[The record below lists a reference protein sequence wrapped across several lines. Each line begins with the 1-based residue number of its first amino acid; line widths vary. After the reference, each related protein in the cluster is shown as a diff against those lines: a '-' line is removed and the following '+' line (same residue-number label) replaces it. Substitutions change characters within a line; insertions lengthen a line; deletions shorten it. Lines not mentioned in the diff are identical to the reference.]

1 MDGAPTWRPMSPTP
15 TPMTKSLP
23 QRPARQQP
31 LVWVALFFGAFIL
44 VSSVAARLTDWLWFR
59 EVGFERVFLLQIVA
73 QWSMGALAGVIGFAV
88 LYGNARVALR
98 GIELVRED
106 VRVLAQGGLEMRERF
121 FVRLA
126 ELLALPVALGG
137 AALIALSAAGAW
149 RTLVQ
154 FFYRTP
160 FGEVDPIFGRDI
172 AYYVFTLPTIE
183 LSLNLISAVL
193 ALSLVLLVV
202 PIYAARGDIRLQAT
216 GLRVDPGVS
225 LHTAVL
231 VALLLFVQAI
241 RIAFVQAPSLLFG
254 THGPLQGASLTDVQI
269 VLPALYVMSVLL
281 AIGCIA
287 VLWGARRGLVVRTAG
302 GVILGY
308 IVLAVVFTGVIP
320 SIYQRLV
327 VQPNELAR
335 EAPQIAH
342 HIAATRKAWGLD
354 KVERRELNGSQVLT
368 SRDLEANR
376 STIDNVRLWDREPLL
391 RTFGQLQSIRTY
403 YEFVAVDDDRYVVN
417 GALRHVL
424 LSARELDVSAL
435 PTRTFVNEHLTFTHG
450 MGLTMGPTN
459 QVTPEGLPV
468 LWVQDLPPT
477 TSVDRGITRP
487 QIYFGEMPSTF
498 ALAPSRQRE
507 FDHPAKE
514 GDQGV
519 YSTYTGKAGVAVSS
533 IFAKALFALRF
544 RALNILLSSDLTD
557 STRILYYRNVRE
569 RAEKALPFLRLD
581 PDPYLVVSDSGHLV
595 WMLDA
600 YTLTDRYP
608 YSAPMRDGTNYL
620 RNSVKITIDAYDGDI
635 RAYLSDPNDPMIRT
649 LSRIYPGMLR
659 PMDEMPADLRT
670 HVRYPELLFGAQTSL
685 YATFHMTDP
694 ETFYHREDQWQ
705 IPGAGATEGTG
716 FQRHIVMRLP
726 GEQAAEYIL
735 MRPFT
740 PRQKDNLAA
749 WMVARNDGDKYGQLI
764 AYRFPR
770 QSLVFGPTQVASRI
784 YQDTDVSRQVSLWDQ
799 GGSEVIRGELLVI
812 PIEASLLYVQPLY
825 LQASGGKI
833 PELKRVIVAH
843 EGRVVMDETFERALQ
858 VMFGGGAVPRAG
870 AAAATASGGA
880 VARPAAETAAESRA
894 ALTAEAVQ
902 HYDAARAAQRAD
914 DWATYGREMQRLGEA
929 LKRLRD
935 VGPPQ

>member
-1 MDGAPTWRPMSPTP
+1 MP
-15 TPMTKSLP
+15 KSLP
-23 QRPARQQP
+23 TRQSRPQP
-31 LVWVALFFGAFIL
+31 IIWIALILASFLLVRGVA
-44 VSSVAARLTDWLWFR
+44 VRLTDWLWFR

-73 QWSMGALAGVIGFAV
+73 QWSMGALAGIVGFAV

-126 ELLALPVALGG
+126 EMLALPVSLAG
-137 AALIALSAAGAW
+137 AALIALGAAGEW

-172 AYYVFTLPTIE
+172 AYYVFTLPTLV
-183 LSLNLISAVL
+183 LSLNLVTAVL
-193 ALSLVLLVV
+193 ALALVLVVV
-202 PIYAARGDIRLQAT
+202 PIYVARGDIRLQAT

-254 THGPLQGASLTDVQI
+254 THGPLQGASLTDVTI
-269 VLPALYVMSVLL
+269 VLPSLYVMSTLL
-281 AIGCIA
+281 AIGCGA
-287 VLWGARRGLVVRTAG
+287 VLWGARRGIVVRTAG
-302 GVILGY
+302 GVIVGY
-308 IVLAVVFTGVIP
+308 IVLSIVFTGVIP
-320 SIYQRLV
+320 AIYQRLV
-327 VQPNELAR
+327 VQANELAR

-354 KVERRELNGSQVLT
+354 KVERRELDGAQVLT
-368 SRDLEANR
+368 ARDLEANR

-403 YEFVAVDDDRYVVN
+403 YEFVAVDDDRYMVN

-477 TSVDRGITRP
+477 SSVDRSITRP
-487 QIYFGEMPSTF
+487 QIYFGELPSSF

-514 GDQGV
+514 GDEGV
-519 YSTYTGKAGVAVSS
+519 YSTYTGKAGVPIRSVL
-533 IFAKALFALRF
+533 AKAIFALRF

-569 RAEKALPFLRLD
+569 RAEMALPFLRFD
-581 PDPYLVVSDSGHLV
+581 PDPYLVISDSGHLV

-600 YTLTDRYP
+600 YTRTDRYP
-608 YSAPMRDGTNYL
+608 YSARMRDGTNYL
-620 RNSVKITIDAYDGDI
+620 RNSVKITVDAYDGDI
-635 RAYLSDPNDPMIRT
+635 RAYLSEPDDPMIRT

-659 PMDEMPADLRT
+659 PMDEMPADLRA
-670 HVRYPELLFGAQTSL
+670 HVRYPESLFSAQTSL
-685 YATFHMTDP
+685 YATFHMTDAA
-694 ETFYHREDQWQ
+694 TFYHREDQWQ
-705 IPGAGATEGTG
+705 IPGAGASEGTG

-726 GEQAAEYIL
+726 GEKVAEYLL

-784 YQDTDVSRQVSLWDQ
+784 SQDTDVSRQVSLWDQ

-812 PIEASLLYVQPLY
+812 PIESSLLYVQPLY

-870 AAAATASGGA
+870 AAAVTASGGN
-880 VARPAAETAAESRA
+880 VARAAETAAESRA

-902 HYDAARAAQRAD
+902 HYDAARTAQRAD
-914 DWATYGREMQRLGEA
+914 DWATYGREMQRLGEV

-935 VGPPQ
+935 AGPPQ

>member
-1 MDGAPTWRPMSPTP
+1 MS
-15 TPMTKSLP
+15 KSLP
-23 QRPARQQP
+23 KRPSRPQP
-31 LVWVALFFGAFIL
+31 FLWIALFLGAFLLARGI
-44 VSSVAARLTDWLWFR
+44 AGRLTDWLWFR
-59 EVGFERVFLLQIVA
+59 EIGFERVFLLKILA
-73 QWSMGALAGVIGFAV
+73 QWSMGGLAGLVGFAV
-88 LYGNARVALR
+88 LYGNARIALR

-126 ELLALPVALGG
+126 EMLALPVSLGG
-137 AALIALSAAGAW
+137 AALVALAAAAQW

-172 AYYVFTLPTIE
+172 AYYVFTLPTLQ
-183 LSLNLISAVL
+183 LSLNLVTTAL
-193 ALSLVLLVV
+193 ALALLLLVV

-216 GLRVDPGVS
+216 GIRVDPGVS

-231 VALLLFVQAI
+231 VALLLFVHAI
-241 RIAFVQAPSLLFG
+241 RIAFVQAPALLYG
-254 THGPLQGASLTDVQI
+254 THGPLQGASLTDVTI
-269 VLPALYVMSVLL
+269 VLPSLYVMAALL

-287 VLWGARRGLVVRTAG
+287 VLWGARRGVVVRTAG

-308 IVLAVVFTGVIP
+308 VILAVVFTGIIP
-320 SIYQRLV
+320 SVYQRLV

-354 KVERRELNGSQVLT
+354 KVERRELDGAQVLT
-368 SRDLEANR
+368 ARDLEANR

-403 YEFVAVDDDRYVVN
+403 YEFIAVDDDRYTVN

-477 TSVDRGITRP
+477 SSVDRTITRP
-487 QIYFGEMPSTF
+487 QIYFGELPSTF

-507 FDHPAKE
+507 FDHPAAE
-514 GDQGV
+514 GDEGV
-519 YSTYTGKAGVAVSS
+519 YSTYAGKAGVPIRSTLT
-533 IFAKALFALRF
+533 KMLFALHF
-544 RALNILLSSDLTD
+544 RSLNILLSSDLTD
-557 STRILYYRNVRE
+557 STRIVYFRNVRE
-569 RAEKALPFLRLD
+569 RAEKALPFLRFD
-581 PDPYLVVSDSGHLV
+581 PDAYLVVSDSGHLV
-595 WMLDA
+595 WILDA
-600 YTLTDRYP
+600 YTATDRYP
-608 YSAPMRDGTNYL
+608 YSARMRDGTNYL
-620 RNSVKITIDAYDGDI
+620 RNSVKVTIDAYDGDI
-635 RAYLSDPNDPMIRT
+635 RAYLSDPADPMINT

-659 PMDEMPADLRT
+659 PIAEMPADLRT
-670 HVRYPELLFGAQTSL
+670 HVRYPELLFSAQTAL
-685 YATFHMTDP
+685 YATFHMTDA

-705 IPGAGATEGTG
+705 IPGSDAGEGNG

-726 GEQAAEYIL
+726 GEKEAEYLL

-770 QSLVFGPTQVASRI
+770 QSLVFGPNQVASRI
-784 YQDTDVSRQVSLWDQ
+784 NQDTEVSRQVSLWDQ

-858 VMFGGGAVPRAG
+858 VMFGGGTVPRAG
-870 AAAATASGGA
+870 AAAATASGSNA
-880 VARPAAETAAESRA
+880 ARPAETAAESRA

-914 DWATYGREMQRLGEA
+914 DWATYGREMQRLGEV

-935 VGPPQ
+935 AGPPK

>member
-1 MDGAPTWRPMSPTP
+1 MP
-15 TPMTKSLP
+15 KSLP
-23 QRPARQQP
+23 KLPSRPNP
-31 LVWVALFFGAFIL
+31 LVWIGLLLAAFLLVRGVAVRI
-44 VSSVAARLTDWLWFR
+44 TDWLWFR
-59 EVGFERVFLLQIVA
+59 EVGFERVFLLKLA
-73 QWSMGALAGVIGFAV
+73 AEWSMGALAGLVGFAV

-126 ELLALPVALGG
+126 EMLALPASLGG
-137 AALIALSAAGAW
+137 AALIALSAGGQW

-172 AYYVFTLPTIE
+172 AYYVFTLPTLE
-183 LSLNLISAVL
+183 LSLNLVTAVL
-193 ALSLVLLVV
+193 ALALVLLVV
-202 PIYAARGDIRLQAT
+202 PIYAARGDIRLEST

-231 VALLLFVQAI
+231 VAALLFVQAI
-241 RIAFVQAPSLLFG
+241 RVAFVQAPSLLFG
-254 THGPLQGASLTDVQI
+254 THGPLQGASLTDVTI
-269 VLPALYVMSVLL
+269 VLPSLYMLSALL
-281 AIGCIA
+281 AIGCGV
-287 VLWGARRGLVVRTAG
+287 VLWGARRGVVVRTAG

-308 IVLAVVFTGVIP
+308 IVLSVVFTGVIP

-354 KVERRELNGSQVLT
+354 KVERRELDGAQVLT
-368 SRDLEANR
+368 ARDLEANR

-403 YEFVAVDDDRYVVN
+403 YEFVAVDDDRYTVN

-450 MGLTMGPTN
+450 MGLTMGPSN

-468 LWVQDLPPT
+468 LWVKDLPPT
-477 TSVDRGITRP
+477 SSVDVGITRP
-487 QIYFGEMPSTF
+487 QIYFGELPSSF

-514 GDQGV
+514 GDEGV
-519 YSTYTGKAGVAVSS
+519 YSTYTGKAGVPIRSVLT
-533 IFAKALFALRF
+533 KALFALRF

-569 RAEKALPFLRLD
+569 RAEKALPFLRFE
-581 PDPYLVVSDSGHLV
+581 PDPYLVVTDSGHLV
-595 WMLDA
+595 WLLDA
-600 YTLTDRYP
+600 YTQSDRYP
-608 YSAPMRDGTNYL
+608 YSARMRDGTNYL
-620 RNSVKITIDAYDGDI
+620 RNSVKVAIDAYDGDL
-635 RAYLSDPNDPMIRT
+635 RAYLSDPADPMIRT

-659 PMDEMPADLRT
+659 PMDEMPTDLRT
-670 HVRYPELLFGAQTSL
+670 HVRYPELLFSAQTSL
-685 YATFHMTDP
+685 YATFHMTDAA
-694 ETFYHREDQWQ
+694 TFYHREDQWQ
-705 IPGAGATEGTG
+705 IPGSGAGEGTG

-726 GEQAAEYIL
+726 GEKAAEYLL

-784 YQDTDVSRQVSLWDQ
+784 SQDTDVSQQVSLWDQ

-843 EGRVVMDETFERALQ
+843 EGRVVMDETLEGALR
-858 VMFGGGAVPRAG
+858 VMFGGAAVPRVG
-870 AAAATASGGA
+870 AAAVTAGGGT
-880 VARPAAETAAESRA
+880 VARPTETAAESRA

-914 DWATYGREMQRLGEA
+914 DWATYGREMQRLGEV

-935 VGPPQ
+935 AGPPR

>member
-1 MDGAPTWRPMSPTP
+1 MP
-15 TPMTKSLP
+15 KSLP
-23 QRPARQQP
+23 KRPSRPQP
-31 LVWVALFFGAFIL
+31 LIWLALVLAAFVLLRGVA
-44 VSSVAARLTDWLWFR
+44 VRLTDWLWFR

-73 QWSMGALAGVIGFAV
+73 QWSMGLLAGAVGFAV
-88 LYGNARVALR
+88 LYFNARVALR

-126 ELLALPVALGG
+126 EMLALPLALGAAAVIAFG
-137 AALIALSAAGAW
+137 AAGEW

-160 FGEVDPIFGRDI
+160 FGDVDPIFGRDI
-172 AYYVFTLPTIE
+172 AYYVFTLPT
-183 LSLNLISAVL
+183 LQLALNLVTGAL
-193 ALSLVLLVV
+193 ALSLVVLVV
-202 PIYAARGDIRLQAT
+202 PIYVARGDIRLEAT

-231 VALLLFVQAI
+231 VALLLLVHAV
-241 RIAFVQAPSLLFG
+241 RIAFVQAPGLLFG
-254 THGPLQGASLTDVQI
+254 THAPLQGASLTDIKI
-269 VLPALYVMSVLL
+269 VLPSLYLL
-281 AIGCIA
+281 ATLLALGCVA
-287 VLWGARRGLVVRTAG
+287 VLWGARRGVVVRTAG

-308 IVLAVVFTGVIP
+308 VVLSIVLTGVIP
-320 SIYQRLV
+320 SVYQRLV
-327 VQPNELAR
+327 VQANELAR
-335 EAPQIAH
+335 EAPQIAY

-354 KVERRELNGSQVLT
+354 KVERRELDGAQVLT
-368 SRDLEANR
+368 ARDLEANR
-376 STIDNVRLWDREPLL
+376 ATIDNVRLWDREPLL

-403 YEFVAVDDDRYVVN
+403 YEFVAVDDDRYVIN

-477 TSVDRGITRP
+477 SSVDRVITRP
-487 QIYFGEMPSTF
+487 QIYFGELPSTF

-507 FDHPAKE
+507 FDHPARD
-514 GDQGV
+514 GDEGV
-519 YSTYTGKAGVAVSS
+519 YSTYTGKAGVPIRSVL
-533 IFAKALFALRF
+533 IKALFAARF
-544 RALNILLSSDLTD
+544 QALNLLLSSDLTD

-569 RAEKALPFLRLD
+569 RAEKALPFLVFD
-581 PDPYLVVSDSGHLV
+581 PDPYIVVTDSGHLV

-600 YTLTDRYP
+600 YTQTSRYP
-608 YSAPMRDGTNYL
+608 YSARMRDGTNYL
-620 RNSVKITIDAYDGDI
+620 RNSVKVTIDAYDGDI
-635 RAYLSDPNDPMIRT
+635 RAYLSDPVDPMIRT
-649 LSRIYPGMLR
+649 ISRIYPGMLR
-659 PMDEMPADLRT
+659 PMAEMPADLRS
-670 HVRYPELLFGAQTSL
+670 HVRYPELLFSAQTSL
-685 YATFHMTDP
+685 YATFHMTDA
-694 ETFYHREDQWQ
+694 ESFYHREDQWQ
-705 IPGAGATEGTG
+705 IPGAGAADGTG

-726 GEQAAEYIL
+726 GEKAAEYLI

-749 WMVARNDGDKYGQLI
+749 WMVARNDGEYYGQLI

-784 YQDTDVSRQVSLWDQ
+784 YQDTDVSQQVSLWDQ

-843 EGRVVMDETFERALQ
+843 EGRVVMEETLERALQ
-858 VMFGGGAVPRAG
+858 VMFGGGSVPRAG

-880 VARPAAETAAESRA
+880 AARPAETAAESRA
-894 ALTAEAVQ
+894 ALTTEAVQ

-914 DWATYGREMQRLGEA
+914 DWATYGREMQRLGDV

-935 VGPPQ
+935 VGPPK

>member
-1 MDGAPTWRPMSPTP
+1 MH
-15 TPMTKSLP
+15 TPMPKSLP
-23 QRPARQQP
+23 AGPSRPQP
-31 LVWVALFFGAFIL
+31 FLWIAVLLGSFLLVRGVAVRI
-44 VSSVAARLTDWLWFR
+44 TDWLWFR
-59 EVGFERVFLLQIVA
+59 EIGFERVFLLKIVA
-73 QWSMGALAGVIGFAV
+73 EWSMGALAALVGFAV
-88 LYGNARVALR
+88 LYGNARIALR

-126 ELLALPVALGG
+126 EMLALPVALGG
-137 AALIALSAAGAW
+137 AALIALTAAGQW

-172 AYYVFTLPTIE
+172 AYYVFTLPTLQ
-183 LSLNLISAVL
+183 LSLNLVTAAL
-193 ALSLVLLVV
+193 ALSLLLLVV
-202 PIYAARGDIRLQAT
+202 PIYAARGDIRIEAT

-231 VALLLFVQAI
+231 VALLLLVHAV
-241 RIAFVQAPSLLFG
+241 RIAFIQAPGLLYG
-254 THGPLQGASLTDVQI
+254 THGPLQGASLTDVTI
-269 VLPALYVMSVLL
+269 VLPSLYVMAVLL
-281 AIGCIA
+281 ALGCVA
-287 VLWGARRGLVVRTAG
+287 VLWGARRGVVVRTAG
-302 GVILGY
+302 GVIFGY
-308 IVLAVVFTGVIP
+308 VILAVVFTGVIP
-320 SIYQRLV
+320 SVYQRLV

-354 KVERRELNGSQVLT
+354 KVERRELDGAQVLT
-368 SRDLEANR
+368 ARDLEANR

-403 YEFVAVDDDRYVVN
+403 YEFVAIDDDRYTVN

-450 MGLTMGPTN
+450 MGLTMGPAN

-477 TSVDRGITRP
+477 SNIDRTITRP
-487 QIYFGEMPSTF
+487 QIYFGELPSTF

-507 FDHPAKE
+507 FDHPAAE
-514 GDQGV
+514 GDEGV
-519 YSTYTGKAGVAVSS
+519 YSTYTGKAGVPIRSVMT
-533 IFAKALFALRF
+533 KALFALTF
-544 RALNILLSSDLTD
+544 RSLNILLSSDFTD

-569 RAEKALPFLRLD
+569 RAAKALPFLILD
-581 PDPYLVVSDSGHLV
+581 PDPYLVVTDDGRLV

-600 YTLTDRYP
+600 YTQTDRYP
-608 YSAPMRDGTNYL
+608 YSARMRDGTNYL
-620 RNSVKITIDAYDGDI
+620 RNSVKVTIDAYDGDV
-635 RAYLSDPNDPMIRT
+635 RAYLSDAEDPMIRT
-649 LSRIYPGMLR
+649 LSRIYPGLLR
-659 PMDEMPADLRT
+659 PIDEMPADLRT
-670 HVRYPELLFGAQTSL
+670 HVRYPELLFSAQTSL
-685 YATFHMTDP
+685 YATFHMTDA

-705 IPGAGATEGTG
+705 IPGSTSGEGSG

-726 GEQAAEYIL
+726 GEEEAEYLL

-770 QSLVFGPTQVASRI
+770 QSLVFGPNQVVSRI
-784 YQDTDVSRQVSLWDQ
+784 NQDTEVSRQVSLWDQ

-825 LQASGGKI
+825 LQAQGGKI
-833 PELKRVIVAH
+833 PELKRVVVAH

-858 VMFGGGAVPRAG
+858 VMFGGAAVPRAG
-870 AAAATASGGA
+870 AAAATAGGGNA
-880 VARPAAETAAESRA
+880 PRPTESVAETRA
-894 ALTAEAVQ
+894 ALTAEAVK
-902 HYDAARAAQRAD
+902 HYDAARAAQRTD
-914 DWATYGREMQRLGEA
+914 DWATYGREMQRLGEV

-935 VGPPQ
+935 APPQ

>member
-1 MDGAPTWRPMSPTP
+1 MP
-15 TPMTKSLP
+15 KSLP
-23 QRPARQQP
+23 KSPSRPQP
-31 LVWVALFFGAFIL
+31 LLWIALALAAFLLLRGVA
-44 VSSVAARLTDWLWFR
+44 VRLTDWLWFR
-59 EVGFERVFLLQIVA
+59 EVGFERVFLLKIAA
-73 QWSMGALAGVIGFAV
+73 QWSMGALAGLVGFGV

-126 ELLALPVALGG
+126 EMLALPVALGG
-137 AALIALSAAGAW
+137 AALIALGAAGEW

-154 FFYRTP
+154 FFFRTP
-160 FGEVDPIFGRDI
+160 FGDVDPIFGRDI
-172 AYYVFTLPTIE
+172 AYYVFTLPTLA
-183 LSLNLISAVL
+183 LSLNLLTAVL
-193 ALSLVLLVV
+193 ALTLVLLVV
-202 PIYAARGDIRLQAT
+202 PIYAARGDIRLQPS

-231 VALLLFVQAI
+231 VALLLLVQAA

-254 THGPLQGASLTDVQI
+254 THGPLQGASLTDISI
-269 VLPALYVMSVLL
+269 VLPSLYVMSALL
-281 AIGCIA
+281 AIGCGA
-287 VLWGARRGLVVRTAG
+287 VLWGARRGIVVRTAG
-302 GVILGY
+302 GVIVGY
-308 IVLAVVFTGVIP
+308 IVLSVVFTGVIP
-320 SIYQRLV
+320 GIYQRLV

-335 EAPQIAH
+335 EAPQIAN
-342 HIAATRKAWGLD
+342 HIAATRKAWGLE
-354 KVERRELNGSQVLT
+354 KVEKRELNGSQVLT
-368 SRDLEANR
+368 ARDLEANR
-376 STIDNVRLWDREPLL
+376 STIDNVRLWDRDPLL

-403 YEFVAVDDDRYVVN
+403 YEFVAVDDDRYTVN

-435 PTRTFVNEHLTFTHG
+435 PKRTFVNEHLTFTHG

-477 TSVDRGITRP
+477 SNVDRGITRP
-487 QIYFGEMPSTF
+487 QIYFGELPSSF

-507 FDHPAKE
+507 FDHPAKD
-514 GDQGV
+514 GDEGV
-519 YSTYTGKAGVAVSS
+519 YSTYSGKAGVPIRSV
-533 IFAKALFALRF
+533 FTKALFALHF

-557 STRILYYRNVRE
+557 STRIIYFRNVRQ
-569 RAEKALPFLRLD
+569 RAEKALPFLRFD
-581 PDPYLVVSDSGHLV
+581 PDPYIVVTDSGQLV

-600 YTLTDRYP
+600 YTQTSRYP
-608 YSAPMRDGTNYL
+608 YSARLQDGTNYL
-620 RNSVKITIDAYDGDI
+620 RNSVKVTIDAYDGDI
-635 RAYLSDPNDPMIRT
+635 RAYLSDPDDPMIRT
-649 LSRIYPGMLR
+649 LARIYPGMLR
-659 PMDEMPADLRT
+659 PLAEMPEDLRK
-670 HVRYPELLFGAQTSL
+670 HVRYPELLFNAQTSL
-685 YATFHMTDP
+685 YSTFHMTDP
-694 ETFYHREDQWQ
+694 ETFYSREDQWQ
-705 IPGAGATEGTG
+705 IPGTGANEGTG
-716 FQRHIVMRLP
+716 YQRHIVMRLP
-726 GEQAAEYIL
+726 GEKEAEYIL

-749 WMVARNDGDKYGQLI
+749 WMVARSDGDKYGELI

-784 YQDTDVSRQVSLWDQ
+784 SQDTDVSRQVSLWDQ

-843 EGRVVMDETFERALQ
+843 EGRVVMDETFELALK

-870 AAAATASGGA
+870 AAAATAGGGTGT
-880 VARPAAETAAESRA
+880 RPAETAAESRA
-894 ALTAEAVQ
+894 ALTAQAVQ

-914 DWATYGREMQRLGEA
+914 DWATYGREMQRLGEV

-935 VGPPQ
+935 AGPPK